1 MPLIVL
7 LNVRHVIV
15 MEAYAGMHVVKQCVK
30 LDAMKLTV
38 IVVVTVIGP
47 RKQPVE
53 TVMELYVGIIVA
65 EINVLLEVVQVE
77 NNKQEKIFD
86 LIYIF

>member
-15 MEAYAGMHVVKQCVK
+15 MEAYAGMHAVKQCVK

>member
-1 MPLIVL
+1 
-7 LNVRHVIV
+7 
-15 MEAYAGMHVVKQCVK
+15 MEAYAGMHAVKQCVK

-65 EINVLLEVVQVE
+65 EVNVLLEVVQVE